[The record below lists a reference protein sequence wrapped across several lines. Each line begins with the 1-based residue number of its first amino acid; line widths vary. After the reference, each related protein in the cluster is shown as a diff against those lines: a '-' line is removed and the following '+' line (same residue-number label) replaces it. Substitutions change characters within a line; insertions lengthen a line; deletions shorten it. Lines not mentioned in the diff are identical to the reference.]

1 MYLSGIFSPFYAYAG
16 YYLHQDYIKE
26 NLCINQAKPELDC
39 EGKCYLKTQIV
50 IDATKTA
57 GNSTN
62 LPNENTAHFYTPHFI
77 ASYSKLNHFSTLIYL
92 NDFIEYSLFNVN
104 YSAIIFSPPESLV

>member
-1 MYLSGIFSPFYAYAG
+1 MYLSGVFSPFYAYAG

-50 IDATKTA
+50 IDVTKTA
-57 GNSTN
+57 GNSANSTK
-62 LPNENTAHFYTPHFI
+62 ENTAQFFTPHFT
-77 ASYSKLNHFSTLIYL
+77 ATSSMVHHFPTVIDL
-92 NDFIEYSLFNVN
+92 NDFIKYSPFKFN
-104 YSAIIFSPPESLV
+104 YSTIIFSPPKSLV